1 MNENYTGI
9 NEYLTYEQRC
19 KLIEDICT
27 VYTYG
32 PEKLKE
38 LHLKSDDNLFAFRES
53 LREQGK
59 IARFLNGGFSCHI
72 SVVMKKIGSDT
83 YTVDTEWINKK
94 LYTTF
99 YLGLKSKTPDR
110 IGIAGSII
118 EIGYIKLDEDW
129 KIIKTELKGEIV
141 KRFNGLELIIDG
153 KK

>member
-1 MNENYTGI
+1 MEDKYTGI
-9 NEYLTYEQRC
+9 SEYLSYEQRC
-19 KLIEDICT
+19 KIIEDICT
-27 VYTYG
+27 VYSYG
-32 PEKLKE
+32 PQKLKE

-59 IARFLNGGFSCHI
+59 IARFLSGGFSCHI

-83 YTVDTEWINKK
+83 YTVDTEWIDQK

-99 YLGLKSKTPDR
+99 YLGVKSKTPDR
-110 IGIAGSII
+110 IGMIGTTTQ
-118 EIGYIKLDEDW
+118 IGYIKLDQDW
-129 KIIKTELKGEIV
+129 KIIEVDIYGKIV